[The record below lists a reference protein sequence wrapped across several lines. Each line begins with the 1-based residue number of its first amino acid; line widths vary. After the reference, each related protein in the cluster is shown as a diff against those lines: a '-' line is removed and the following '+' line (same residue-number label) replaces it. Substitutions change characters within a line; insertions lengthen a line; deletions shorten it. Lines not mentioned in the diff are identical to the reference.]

1 VASNVLMH
9 ADSIRDP
16 DLFVATGVTIV
27 DPFAY
32 LEHGDRRIILT
43 SVLEADGARR
53 NSRATDVVTT
63 GELGMRELVR
73 GGMEWD
79 EAEVEVIARLLERE
93 QVKQVSVP
101 ARFPLETADFLRGRG
116 VEVRVDAELFGAR
129 RRHKDDRELEGIRAA
144 QRGAEAAMSRIRE
157 LLGASSPGPDGLV
170 LDGEVLTCER
180 VRAAVIETLREHGCG
195 GEPPITASGKQNAN
209 VHELGSGPVRPGE
222 PLVADIFPLHLKSR
236 YFADMTRTFCF
247 GPAPDWL
254 AHMHATVLEA
264 LKRSSEAIGPG
275 ASGSAVYDIACDVIE
290 GAGYRTERSTPLGET
305 LDEDFFHG
313 LGHGVGAEVH
323 ELPHMSMSSK
333 HILEPGDVVT
343 NEPGVYRK
351 ATGGVRL
358 EDLLL
363 VTSDGHELLTDF
375 DYELEVNP

>member
-1 VASNVLMH
+1 MH

-16 DLFVATGVTIV
+16 DLFAATGVTIV

-32 LEHGDRRIILT
+32 LEHDGRRIILT
-43 SVLEADGARR
+43 STLEAAGARR
-53 NSRATDVVTT
+53 NSRATDVLTG
-63 GELGMRELVR
+63 GELGIRELIR
-73 GGMEWD
+73 GGMPWD
-79 EAEVEVIARLLERE
+79 QAEMEVIARLLERE
-93 QVKQVSVP
+93 QVRDVSVP
-101 ARFPLETADFLRGRG
+101 PRFPLETADFLRNRG
-116 VEVRVDAELFGAR
+116 VDVKVDADLFGNR
-129 RRHKDDRELEGIRAA
+129 RRHKNDREVEGIRAA
-144 QRGAEAAMSRIRE
+144 QRAAEAAMSRIRE

-170 LDGEVLTCER
+170 LDGDTLTCER
-180 VRAAVIETLREHGCG
+180 VRAEVIDTLREHGCG
-195 GEPPITASGKQNAN
+195 GEPPITAAGKQNAN

-222 PLVADIFPLHLKSR
+222 PLVADIFPLHLESR

-264 LKRSSEAIGPG
+264 LKRSSEAIRPG
-275 ASGSAVYDIACDVIE
+275 AAGSAVYDIACDVIE

-313 LGHGVGAEVH
+313 LGHGVGVEVH
-323 ELPHMSMSSK
+323 ELPHMSMASK
-333 HILEPGDVVT
+333 YILEPGDVVT

-363 VTSDGHELLTDF
+363 VTADGHELLTDF